1 MCLRITAPFLV
12 CTSPLSLL
20 CRGRLLVC
28 SISSLLSSL
37 ATLWLMNSLP
47 LSEWK
52 PRMRKGNC
60 RSRAASTGS
69 SQASLMRAV
78 AATICHCVTSS
89 TALMWYTPLPPVDR
103 PAATAALSPTPSQL
117 RQDQAHGGDDWRAAA
132 VRSARPARLSARRHR
147 APEPNE
153 RRRLYVHWMPS
164 AWCTTL
170 ISHEIDPTKVLTG
183 QCGNLDLR
191 AVG

>member
-12 CTSPLSLL
+12 STSPLSLL

-89 TALMWYTPLPPVDR
+89 TALMWYTPLAPRLIALVHGVDPQIAGLALRIGPPPLANRHRRGLGLDVVQ
-103 PAATAALSPTPSQL
+103 AAFAI
-117 RQDQAHGGDDWRAAA
+117 
-132 VRSARPARLSARRHR
+132 ARLLPQVVQVGHR
-147 APEPNE
+147 
-153 RRRLYVHWMPS
+153 
-164 AWCTTL
+164 
-170 ISHEIDPTKVLTG
+170 DGG
-183 QCGNLDLR
+183 Q
-191 AVG
+191 